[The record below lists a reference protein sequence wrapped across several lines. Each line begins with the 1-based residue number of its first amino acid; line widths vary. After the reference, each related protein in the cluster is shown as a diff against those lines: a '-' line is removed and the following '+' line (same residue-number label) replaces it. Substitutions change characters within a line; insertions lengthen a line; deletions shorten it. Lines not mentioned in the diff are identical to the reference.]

1 MNSLT
6 PLLVGHWSINGEA
19 TEQCYNLEGRSAS
32 NVIPGKD
39 QQALVAVLIDR
50 FSFPGQWVLDSSK
63 SNGK

>member
-6 PLLVGHWSINGEA
+6 PLLVGHWPINDKA
-19 TEQCYNLEGRSAS
+19 KQCYNLKGKSAS

-39 QQALVAVLIDR
+39 LQELVAILIDR
-50 FSFPGQWVLDSSK
+50 LGFPGQWVLDSSK